1 MSATVE
7 EIEELYRSRYA
18 SYRGGVAALTG
29 YDAARDVVQEA
40 FAQALRDRAEF
51 RGEGSLAA
59 WVWRITFRTA
69 LRTRTKGGRELTV
82 DELVE
87 AAPVPRAERDPEL
100 AEAVPALLR
109 GAGSS
114 STSATSR
121 ISRTRRSHPCSTSAR
136 ARSRPPSRKR
146 MPSCSSNFETRR
158 QRDERDGQ
166 AGGAVARVR
175 SCG

>member
-1 MSATVE
+1 MPATVE
-7 EIEELYRSRYA
+7 AIEELYRSRYA

-40 FAQALRDRAEF
+40 FAQALRDRQDY

-59 WVWRITFRTA
+59 WVWQIAFRTA
-69 LRTRTKGGRELTV
+69 LRTTDEGRRELTL

-87 AAPVPRAERDPEL
+87 AAPMPRRSAIRSSPRRYV
-100 AEAVPALLR
+100 ASRR
-109 GAGSS
+109 GGGSS

-121 ISRTRRSHPCSTSAR
+121 ISRTPRSHPCSTSAR
-136 ARSRPPSRKR
+136 APSQRRSRKR

-158 QRDERDGQ
+158 QRE
-166 AGGAVARVR
+166 
-175 SCG
+175 